1 MMDENTIIV
10 PSEER
15 IIVIA
20 HEDFVIE
27 VPGEHRIIEVQKMAL
42 LKSLRHTA
50 GDTRRWTL
58 RYNEWLRNTA
68 TIVSFTIASSSVTCT
83 VNPTSI
89 TILGREVE
97 FLLHG
102 GVLGETL
109 TLTSTLTD
117 DLGNIKTDTIAFTVV
132 AP

>member
-1 MMDENTIIV
+1 MSDTIIV

-15 IIVIA
+15 VITIA

-42 LKSLRHTA
+42 LKSLRHTV
-50 GDTRRWTL
+50 GDTRRWKL
-58 RYNEWLRNTA
+58 RYNEWLWNTA
-68 TIVSFTIASSSVTCT
+68 TIVSFAIASSSVTCT
-83 VNPTSI
+83 VDPTSI
-89 TILGREVE
+89 IILGREVE

-102 GVLGETL
+102 GVMGETL
-109 TLTSTLTD
+109 TLTLTLSD
-117 DLGNIKTDTIAFTVV
+117 DIGNIKTDTLAFTVV